1 MTSNNQLFS
10 AVELAPRD
18 PILGLNE
25 SFNADP
31 NPGKVNLGIGVY
43 LNDDGKI
50 PLMQAVEIVQKARL
64 NSTAAHSYLPI
75 DGLVSYNLA
84 VKKLLFKED
93 LEALNDSI
101 LTVQTLGGTGGIK
114 VGADFLKTIMPGLVV
129 AISNPT
135 WENHRAIFEFCGFK
149 VVEYSYYDQNKHDLN
164 FDNMVESLNLLPR
177 NSIVLLHACCHNPTG
192 IDLSASQW
200 NKVIDICQAK
210 DFVPFIDMAY
220 QGFANGLKEDSEVI
234 SKFIKSGLTFLIANS
249 FSKTFSLYGQR
260 VGALSIVT
268 KNANQAKAVLSQIKR
283 IIRTNYSNPP
293 AYGASLISDILN
305 SNELYK
311 IWQNELDEMRHRIK
325 LMRQNFTA
333 SLEKLCPNH
342 DFSFINAQNG
352 MFSYSGLSSNQ
363 VDKLMKE
370 HGIYALSTG
379 RICVAALTS
388 KNIDIVT
395 NAIKSVI

>member
-10 AVELAPRD
+10 SVELAPRD

-25 SFNADP
+25 AFNADP
-31 NPGKVNLGIGVY
+31 NPAKVNLGIGVY
-43 LNDDGKI
+43 LTDEGKI
-50 PLMQAVEIVQKARL
+50 PLMQAVEMVQKARL

-75 DGLVSYNLA
+75 DGMASYNMA
-84 VKKLLFKED
+84 VKKLLFQEES
-93 LEALNDSI
+93 EALNDAI
-101 LTVQTLGGTGGIK
+101 VTVQTLGGTGGIK
-114 VGADFLKTIMPGLVV
+114 VGADFLKTIMPDSVV

-135 WENHRAIFEFCGFK
+135 WENHRMIFEFCGFK
-149 VVEYSYYDQNKHDLN
+149 VVEYAYYDQNKHNLN
-164 FDNMVESLNLLPR
+164 FDNMVESLNALPR
-177 NSIVLLHACCHNPTG
+177 NSIILLHACCHNPTG

-200 NKVIDICQAK
+200 NKVIEICQAK

-234 SKFIKSGLTFLIANS
+234 SKFIKSGLTFLVANS

-268 KNANQAKAVLSQIKR
+268 KNSNQAKAVLSQIKR

-293 AYGASLISDILN
+293 AYGASLISDILS
-305 SNELYK
+305 SNELYQ
-311 IWQNELDEMRHRIK
+311 IWQDELDFMRNRIK

-333 SLEKLCPNH
+333 SLKKLCPNH
-342 DFSFINAQNG
+342 DFSFVNAQNG
-352 MFSYSGLSSNQ
+352 MFSYSGLNANQ
-363 VDKLMKE
+363 VDKLIKE
-370 HGIYALSTG
+370 YGIYALSTG